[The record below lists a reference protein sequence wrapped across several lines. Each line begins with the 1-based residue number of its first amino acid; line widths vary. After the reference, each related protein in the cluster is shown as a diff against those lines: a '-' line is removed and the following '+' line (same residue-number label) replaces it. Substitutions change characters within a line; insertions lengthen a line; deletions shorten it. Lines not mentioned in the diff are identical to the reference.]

1 MIRKEEILI
10 GTKEELINYFR
21 NELKIYTSREEAE
34 LNLYSELN
42 SNKVVRCDTSNGKS
56 IEDQIL
62 NVEEDRDSEF
72 GKVYWFEVELISLN
86 PPEVNM
92 IMKSTFIWIQKFTTE
107 EFQKMLLP
115 KEKNKDDVG

>member
-1 MIRKEEILI
+1 MKGTEFVMARKEEILI

-34 LNLYSELN
+34 LN
-42 SNKVVRCDTSNGKS
+42 SNKVVRCDISNGKS

-92 IMKSTFIWIQKFTTE
+92 IMKSTFIWIQEFTTE
-107 EFQKMLLP
+107 EFQEMLFP
-115 KEKNKDDVG
+115 KGERE

>member
-92 IMKSTFIWIQKFTTE
+92 IMKSTFIWIQEFTTE

-115 KEKNKDDVG
+115 KEKNKDEMG

>member
-10 GTKEELINYFR
+10 GTKEEIINYFR

-34 LNLYSELN
+34 LNLSSEL
-42 SNKVVRCDTSNGKS
+42 SSKKVVRCDTITSSGKS

-62 NVEEDRDSEF
+62 NIEKRDSKF
-72 GKVYWFEVELISLN
+72 GKVSWFEIDLISLS

-92 IMKSTFIWIQKFTTE
+92 TMKSTFIWIQKFTTE
-107 EFQKMLLP
+107 EFQEMLLP
-115 KEKNKDDVG
+115 KGERE

>member
-10 GTKEELINYFR
+10 GTKEEIINYFR
-21 NELKIYTSREEAE
+21 KELKIYTTREEAE

-72 GKVYWFEVELISLN
+72 GQVYWFEVELISLN

-92 IMKSTFIWIQKFTTE
+92 IMKSTFIWIQEFTTE
-107 EFQKMLLP
+107 EFQEMLLP
-115 KEKNKDDVG
+115 KGERE

>member
-92 IMKSTFIWIQKFTTE
+92 IIKSTFIWIQEFTTE

>member
-92 IMKSTFIWIQKFTTE
+92 IMKSTFIWIQEFTTE

>member
-92 IMKSTFIWIQKFTTE
+92 TMKSTFIWIQKFTTE

-115 KEKNKDDVG
+115 KEKNKDEMG